1 MNIFLEIF
9 PCYVFVKKY
18 NISSEN
24 VLRTQLKWC
33 NTPKWNIKIGEFIA
47 REKFSKDFKL
57 NLVLQ
62 VLQQK
67 LFVKEVANTNYISEE
82 QLRDWI
88 RKYKISGE
96 KVLEDSRGNKKK

>member
-1 MNIFLEIF
+1 MLCI
-9 PCYVFVKKY
+9 VKKY

-33 NTPKWNIKIGEFIA
+33 NTPKWNIKIREFIA

-67 LFVKEVANTNYISEE
+67 LSVKEVANTNYISEE